1 MMSVRRFEDTKEVN
15 RICKSKKDRQQ
26 NGQKKKDKRYKQRS
40 TKHTYKAIVT
50 SNTNP
55 TKTWSER
62 GCSGRGKQF
71 LLHWWHLSC
80 YSSYKYSDKS

>member
-1 MMSVRRFEDTKEVN
+1 M
-15 RICKSKKDRQQ
+15 
-26 NGQKKKDKRYKQRS
+26 YKQRS